1 MITIRFTIPFL
12 GTLALAAAVSAA
24 PIKFDFKDPKGVN
37 NVVFKTDAPL
47 ESINGTANGISGTV
61 MFDPENPGATTGK
74 IVVAANTL
82 HVGNPTMKEHLH
94 SDMWMNAAKFPGIT
108 FELASLKNVKTEGN
122 VTTADAAGKLTI
134 KGVTKEITTPV
145 KLTYLKDKLKARSGK
160 DGDLL
165 VVRSNFLIKRS
176 DFGINA
182 GHGEEKVSDQI
193 ELSLSVA
200 GTAPR

>member
-1 MITIRFTIPFL
+1 MIRI
-12 GTLALAAAVSAA
+12 TLSLLAGAALATAAFAA

-47 ESINGTANGISGTV
+47 ESINGTASGISGTV

-74 IVVAANTL
+74 IMVAASSL

-94 SDMWMNAAKFPGIT
+94 GDLWMNVAKFPEIT
-108 FELASLKNVKTEGN
+108 FELVSLKNVKTDAN
-122 VTTADAAGKLTI
+122 VTSADATGKLTV

-145 KLTYLKDKLKARSGK
+145 KLTFLKDKLKARTGK

-165 VVRSNFLIKRS
+165 VVRSSFAIKRS

-182 GHGEEKVSDQI
+182 GKGEDKVSNEI
-193 ELSLSVA
+193 ELSLSLA